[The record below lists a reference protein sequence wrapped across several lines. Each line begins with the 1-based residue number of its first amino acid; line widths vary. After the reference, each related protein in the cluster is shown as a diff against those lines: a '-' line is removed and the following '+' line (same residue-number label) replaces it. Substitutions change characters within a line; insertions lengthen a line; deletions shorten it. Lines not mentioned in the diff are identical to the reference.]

1 MLAHGEMK
9 QIKRI
14 KTWLN
19 HLGIISNTTLYT
31 ESHLTQNPSRQHA
44 AAVVTTRNS
53 RHMLVGRWV
62 PSYVGHCT
70 FLPNCGNYQQDYTT
84 SLPGTRKSTTFK
96 CIFFGAPA
104 LGCASKSLV
113 TLVAQ
118 QPYKRRDLFQVIC
131 HAVRDGMLTHV
142 SSPPPDADT
151 FIPIYSYRRCNLY
164 HQTHVSPHVGL
175 SECVGSF
182 RFC

>member
-1 MLAHGEMK
+1 VHYIQHDIVHGVP
-9 QIKRI
+9 
-14 KTWLN
+14 LN
-19 HLGIISNTTLYT
+19 AEPITTACRRG
-31 ESHLTQNPSRQHA
+31 SHNEEQPSHA
-44 AAVVTTRNS
+44 D
-53 RHMLVGRWV
+53 RWV

-70 FLPNCGNYQQDYTT
+70 FLPNSGNYQQNYTA

-118 QPYKRRDLFQVIC
+118 QPYKRRDLVQVIC

-151 FIPIYSYRRCNLY
+151 FIPIYSYRRCNLL
-164 HQTHVSPHVGL
+164 SPNTCIATCRPIRVCRL
-175 SECVGSF
+175 L
-182 RFC
+182 